1 MHINLRNEA
10 FPALCPTN
18 SERTFP
24 SQCFHLKQ
32 FFIAV
37 PTMTP
42 SGTLKPV
49 TSNQLVAGPAQSHG
63 CCHLS
68 CDLSQGANKSVSE
81 GDDSSPRP
89 RVPVWSPHCSLLV
102 SLITLWFSRWRWIC
116 FPSAGVQGVFGH
128 HSDTGFEFE
137 VVLCGA
143 RSWTQFLQVASN
155 LGYSVIL

>member
-10 FPALCPTN
+10 FPALCPIN

-102 SLITLWFSRWRWIC
+102 SLMSLWFSRWRWISVSQVLEFKEC
-116 FPSAGVQGVFGH
+116 LDTTQTQGLNLRWCCVEPGVGL
-128 HSDTGFEFE
+128 SSCRLLLTWD
-137 VVLCGA
+137 
-143 RSWTQFLQVASN
+143 
-155 LGYSVIL
+155 IL